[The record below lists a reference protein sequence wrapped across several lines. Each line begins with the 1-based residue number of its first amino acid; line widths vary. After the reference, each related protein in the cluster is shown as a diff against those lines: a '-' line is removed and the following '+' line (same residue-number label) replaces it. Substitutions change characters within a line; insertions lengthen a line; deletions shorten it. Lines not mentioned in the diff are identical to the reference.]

1 MAWLGEFQLQF
12 YTTHFLTAGYDLDT
26 ISRMTPEVRSW
37 PLTPSRPAPCL
48 SRLRPPSTALKSAP
62 HRPGWCHHDPPVSV
76 TWPPGVSPE
85 PQPVTPHTLSAS
97 FTYLCSHMAVCSSLC
112 CKRYSLFVLECVFS
126 AGVCVRV
133 CLCMCLCIEA
143 DRWYDVNPLRAGD
156 THQRLSKAKYSW
168 GHTTCCSCTN
178 VKRAHKAAYI

>member
-1 MAWLGEFQLQF
+1 
-12 YTTHFLTAGYDLDT
+12 
-26 ISRMTPEVRSW
+26 MTPD
-37 PLTPSRPAPCL
+37 PLTPRPLSVKAP
-48 SRLRPPSTALKSAP
+48 PPSTALKSAP

-112 CKRYSLFVLECVFS
+112 RKRYSLFVLECVFS
-126 AGVCVRV
+126 AGAPVCVCV
-133 CLCMCLCIEA
+133 CVCVCVLKQTQ
-143 DRWYDVNPLRAGD
+143 WYDVNPLRAGD
-156 THQRLSKAKYSW
+156 THQRLSKAKYSR

-178 VKRAHKAAYI
+178 VKRAHKAVYI